1 MTSDHLDVSFVWKS
15 VVASCV
21 CVAGV
26 RSCVFNV
33 FVSSAKRVCLQRQ
46 KCSSPDQHKTR
57 SSLAINEIGCSV
69 MLYSE
74 VSSRGYLVTSDKRV
88 CLRCDIVF
96 GGE

>member
-15 VVASCV
+15 VVASCM

-26 RSCVFNV
+26 RSRVFNV

-46 KCSSPDQHKTR
+46 MCSFPDQHKMR
-57 SSLAINEIGCSV
+57 SSLAINAFGCSV
-69 MLYSE
+69 ILYSE
-74 VSSRGYLVTSDKRV
+74 VSSRGYLVASDKRI
-88 CLRCDIVF
+88 CLQCDIVF